1 LIVIDFSLFLVII
14 IIINIIITTCHRT
27 FYATG
32 DRCLAFGVSKSQ
44 KIFSYLSCFLVPCSR
59 TNFFIQNF
67 FLSPTH
73 TKTMSEETKEKRF
86 DDYSQDENVERH
98 TRKNRWVSVDIGG
111 KP

>member
-1 LIVIDFSLFLVII
+1 LIVIDFSLFLVI

-32 DRCLAFGVSKSQ
+32 TGVWHLGCQNLK

>member
-1 LIVIDFSLFLVII
+1 M
-14 IIINIIITTCHRT
+14 
-27 FYATG
+27 
-32 DRCLAFGVSKSQ
+32 FGVSTFFIS
-44 KIFSYLSCFLVPCSR
+44 SR
-59 TNFFIQNF
+59 SVFPVQIFFIQIPF
-67 FLSPTH
+67 FLSPAH

>member
-1 LIVIDFSLFLVII
+1 MFGIWGVKISKKIFISFLFFSSLFP
-14 IIINIIITTCHRT
+14 
-27 FYATG
+27 Y
-32 DRCLAFGVSKSQ
+32 K
-44 KIFSYLSCFLVPCSR
+44 FLHS
-59 TNFFIQNF
+59 NF
-67 FLSPTH
+67 FLSPSH